1 MLRWGAGPDWAAAA
15 ADRLPS
21 TILSALDRM
30 GRNIMHFSSA
40 AVILLIASCML
51 HGQAGAREVLRVLA
65 WPGYADQDWVLAFSK
80 RYDVDVE
87 VSLVSSDDELWARM
101 NANKGRNFDVFA
113 ANTAEMVRYIDAGLS
128 VPLRLK
134 NIPNTRN
141 QVSRFQPL
149 TRIPGI
155 SRGGS
160 VYAVPFTYSEM
171 GLIYNRKLV
180 KQPPTSMLAMW
191 DPQYKGKVLAY
202 DGSSHNFSLTALTLG
217 IRNPFKLDDTA
228 FARTLQRL
236 RELRR
241 NLHGLYSRPE
251 EAVDL
256 FREHQIA
263 LMFGN
268 YGTQQVQL
276 LRKAGQDVG
285 YVIPR
290 EGALAWL
297 DCWATTVGAK
307 NRAIAEA
314 WINFTLEPAV
324 SGQLPARQGLA
335 NTIEASSSGSTT
347 DGDKL
352 IWLQPVEN
360 YDKRTLFWERI
371 RSGYQKRKF

>member
-1 MLRWGAGPDWAAAA
+1 
-15 ADRLPS
+15 
-21 TILSALDRM
+21 
-30 GRNIMHFSSA
+30 MHISNRVVVLA
-40 AVILLIASCML
+40 ITACLLHAP
-51 HGQAGAREVLRVLA
+51 AGAREVLRVLA
-65 WPGYADQDWVLAFSK
+65 WPGYADQDWVQAFSK

-87 VSLVSSDDELWARM
+87 VSLVSSDDELWTRM

-128 VPLRLK
+128 VPLELK
-134 NIPNTRN
+134 NIPNVRN
-141 QVSRFQPL
+141 QTPRFQPL
-149 TRIPGI
+149 TKIPGI
-155 SRGGS
+155 ARGGS

-180 KQPPTSMLAMW
+180 KQAPTSMSAMW
-191 DPQYKGKVLAY
+191 DPQYQGRVLAY

-217 IRNPFKLDDTA
+217 IRNPFKLDDAA

-241 NLHGLYSRPE
+241 NIHSLYSRPE

-297 DCWATTVGAK
+297 DCWAVTVGAK

-324 SGQLPARQGLA
+324 SGQLPTRQGLA
-335 NTIEASSSGSTT
+335 NTIEAASSGSTT
-347 DGDKL
+347 DSDKL